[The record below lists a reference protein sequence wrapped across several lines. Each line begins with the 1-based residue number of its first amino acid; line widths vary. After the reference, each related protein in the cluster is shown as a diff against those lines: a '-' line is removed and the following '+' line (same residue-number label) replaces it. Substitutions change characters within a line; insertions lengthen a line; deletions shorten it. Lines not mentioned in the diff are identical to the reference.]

1 MKKYMATMLL
11 VRSVVAG
18 FALATSTVALAGGTV
33 PASATNA
40 APSRAAEHQAHSHE
54 GHGSDHAA
62 AMNAVWT
69 APTLDVAR
77 WVRQFENPQREVIA
91 NRAAIVAALRLQ
103 PGERVA
109 DVGAGTGAYLAA
121 LSAAVGPEGHVFAV
135 DISPGFLMHVAQR
148 AGREGWGNVSAVLGR
163 GDNPTLP
170 ARALDAIITV
180 NTFHHF
186 EAPETMLAHLARAL
200 KPGGRLLV
208 VDFVID
214 KHTSPERKAMT
225 GRNRESVIA
234 LIKAAGFSLDE
245 DVFIPTLRENYA
257 LRFRRQ

>member
-1 MKKYMATMLL
+1 MKKEMTTVVL

-18 FALATSTVALAGGTV
+18 FALATSTIALAGGTT

-40 APSRAAEHQAHSHE
+40 AQGPAAEHQAGGHKE
-54 GHGSDHAA
+54 HGSDHAA
-62 AMNAVWT
+62 AMNALWT

-77 WVRQFENPQREVIA
+77 WEQQFENPQRDVIA
-91 NRAAIVAALRLQ
+91 NRAAIVAAMRLQ

-135 DISPGFLMHVAQR
+135 DISPGFVMHITQR

-163 GDNPTLP
+163 GDDPTLP
-170 ARALDAIITV
+170 AGSLDAIITV

-186 EAPETMLAHLARAL
+186 EAPQKVLAHLARAL
-200 KPGGRLLV
+200 KPGSRLLL
-208 VDFVID
+208 VDFTID
-214 KHTSPERKAMT
+214 EHTNPERKAMT
-225 GRNRESVIA
+225 GRDKESVIA
-234 LIKAAGFSLDE
+234 LVEAAGFSLDE
-245 DVFIPTLRENYA
+245 DVSIPTLRENYA

>member
-1 MKKYMATMLL
+1 MQNEMTTMLRIRSL
-11 VRSVVAG
+11 VAA
-18 FALATSTVALAGGTV
+18 FALATSTVALAGGTAL
-33 PASATNA
+33 ASATSA
-40 APSRAAEHQAHSHE
+40 APSPAAEHQAHSHNR
-54 GHGSDHAA
+54 HGSDHAA

-77 WVRQFENPQREVIA
+77 WERQFENPQRDVIA
-91 NRAAIVAALRLQ
+91 NRAAIIAALRLQ
-103 PGERVA
+103 PGEHVA
-109 DVGAGTGAYLAA
+109 DVGAGTGGYLAA

-135 DISPGFLMHVAQR
+135 DISPGFIMHIAQR

-170 ARALDAIITV
+170 VGALDAIITV

-200 KPGGRLLV
+200 KPGGRLLL
-208 VDFVID
+208 VDFAID
-214 KHTSPERKAMT
+214 EHTSPERKAMT
-225 GRNRESVIA
+225 GRDQESVIP
-234 LIKAAGFSLDE
+234 LIEAAGFSLDE
-245 DVFIPTLRENYA
+245 NVLIPTLRENYA